1 MKRAAYLLSAL
12 LLFGCARKEEPAAS
26 GKPVVFAS
34 IMPQAGLARA
44 IAGDRAEIHVLI
56 GEGQSPHAYEPTA
69 RQLARLGEADLLL
82 AIGMP
87 FEKHLL
93 KKIAPLY
100 PDLSIVGTEKGIKL
114 RNMRQGSHG
123 ATDPHIWLNP
133 ANAAIIAE
141 NIFQALEK
149 TDPAHA
155 DEYHRNSNALA
166 KKLKQLDAEIRA
178 MLAPYKGRRFYVFHP
193 SFGYFAD
200 AYGLKQVAI
209 ELDGKV
215 PSPRQLAALI
225 DRAKADGVKTVFV
238 QKQFPADSAKAIA
251 NAIGGKV
258 VPLDPLAEDCVA
270 NLRLIAES
278 LKEGFS
284 TP

>member
-1 MKRAAYLLSAL
+1 MKYAVYLLFAL
-12 LLFGCARKEEPAAS
+12 SLLGCGQKKEPATS
-26 GKPVVFAS
+26 GKPVVFVS
-34 IMPQAGLARA
+34 IMPQAGLARV
-44 IAGDRAEIHVLI
+44 IAGDRAEIRVLI

-82 AIGMP
+82 TIGLP

-100 PDLSIVGTEKGIKL
+100 PDLPLVGTQQGIEL
-114 RNMRQGSHG
+114 RNMREGSHG
-123 ATDPHIWLNP
+123 ATDPHVWLSP
-133 ANAAIIAE
+133 AGATQIAE

-149 TDPAHA
+149 IDPAHG
-155 DEYHRNSNALA
+155 DEYRKNYDGLA
-166 KKLKQLDAEIRA
+166 EQLKQLDAEIRT
-178 MLAPYKGRRFYVFHP
+178 MLAPYRGRHFYVFHP

-200 AYGLKQVAI
+200 AYGLEQTAI
-209 ELDGKV
+209 ELDGKA

-225 DRAKADGVKTVFV
+225 DRAQADGVKVVFV
-238 QKQFPADSAKAIA
+238 QKQFPADSAEAIA

-284 TP
+284 AR